1 MKKLLLVAAA
11 CVALASCVKNEVIP
25 EPADKR
31 PISYQTL
38 VKPETTRAA
47 EVYNGADFKASALK
61 VAEGATWPT
70 TTGVYFDGVTV
81 KDDVE
86 GYVGQWTTTPACYW
100 PMTGGLV
107 FYAHSPATVVAETL
121 ADPWTYTF
129 TNYSMDNDVDFMV
142 AEIEKGADS
151 KGLKENNVPVKFGHK
166 LTKVVVKIGVA
177 EIIGG
182 ATYTLKSIVFNNLG
196 DAATFTKTAAGV
208 EAWSVPVN
216 FHKNYTIFNGT
227 LNVTADLK
235 AVPTSAQTVGIE
247 KEFYIPHTLVNNA
260 HMVVTYNVAEPGLGN
275 KDHVKTVMFSDIH
288 HPDTAEWVKN
298 NQVTYTLIIGAKERI
313 IWDTP
318 TIPTGWTEVG
328 YSVAI

>member
-61 VAEGATWPT
+61 VEEGATWPI

-81 KDDVE
+81 TDDVA
-86 GYVGQWTTTPACYW
+86 GYVGQWTTNPACYW
-100 PMTGGLV
+100 PMSGGLV
-107 FYAHSPATVVAETL
+107 FYAHSPATVVAAPL

-129 TNYSMDNDVDFMV
+129 TNYSMDNNVDFMV

-166 LTKVVVKIGVA
+166 LTKVVVKVCVA

-182 ATYTLKSIVFNNLG
+182 ATYTLKSIDFNNLG
-196 DAATFTKTAAGV
+196 DAATFTKDVNGV
-208 EAWSVPVN
+208 EAWSDPVN
-216 FHKNYTIFNGT
+216 FNKNYTIFTGNQS
-227 LNVTADLK
+227 VTADLSDGDDPQD
-235 AVPTSAQTVGIE
+235 VTIT
-247 KEFYIPHTLVNNA
+247 KEFYLPHTLVGNA
-260 HMVVTYNVAEPGLGN
+260 HMVVTYNVAEPDLGN
-275 KDHVKTVMFSDIH
+275 KDHEKTVMFSTIH
-288 HPDTAEWVKN
+288 GGTAEWVKN
-298 NQVTYTLIIGAKERI
+298 NQVTYTLTIGAKERI

>member
-61 VAEGATWPT
+61 VEEGATWPT

-81 KDDVE
+81 TDDVA
-86 GYVGQWTTTPACYW
+86 GYVGQWTTDPACYW
-100 PMTGGLV
+100 PMSGGLV
-107 FYAHSPATVVAETL
+107 FYAHSPATVVAEPL
-121 ADPWTYTF
+121 VSPWTYTF
-129 TNYSMDNDVDFMV
+129 TNYSMDNNEDFMV

-151 KGLKENNVPVKFGHK
+151 KGLKANNVPVKFGHK
-166 LTKVVVKIGVA
+166 LTKVVVKVGVA

-196 DAATFTKTAAGV
+196 DAATFTKDVNGV
-208 EAWSVPVN
+208 EDWSDPVN
-216 FHKNYTIFNGT
+216 FNKNYTIFTGN
-227 LNVTADLK
+227 LSVTADFSDGDDPQDVEITK
-235 AVPTSAQTVGIE
+235 V
-247 KEFYIPHTLVNNA
+247 FYLPHTLVNNA

-275 KDHVKTVMFSDIH
+275 KDHVKTVMFSTIH
-288 HPDTAEWVKN
+288 GGTAEWVKN
-298 NQVTYTLIIGAKERI
+298 NQVTYTLTIGAKERI

>member
-81 KDDVE
+81 TDDVA
-86 GYVGQWTTTPACYW
+86 GYVGQWTTDPACYW

-121 ADPWTYTF
+121 ANPWTYTF
-129 TNYSMDNDVDFMV
+129 TNYSMDNNVDFMV

-166 LTKVVVKIGVA
+166 LTKVVVKVCVA

-182 ATYTLKSIVFNNLG
+182 ATYTLKSIDFNNLG
-196 DAATFTKTAAGV
+196 DAATFTKDVNGV
-208 EAWSVPVN
+208 EAWSDPVN
-216 FHKNYTIFNGT
+216 FNKNYTIFTGNQS
-227 LNVTADLK
+227 VTADLSDGDDPQD
-235 AVPTSAQTVGIE
+235 VTIT
-247 KEFYIPHTLVNNA
+247 KEFYLPHTLVGNA
-260 HMVVTYNVAEPGLGN
+260 HMVVTYNVAEPDLGN
-275 KDHVKTVMFSDIH
+275 KDHEKTVMFSTIH
-288 HPDTAEWVKN
+288 GGTAEWVKN
-298 NQVTYTLIIGAKERI
+298 NQVTYTLTIGAKERI

>member
-1 MKKLLLVAAA
+1 MRKLLLVAAA

-81 KDDVE
+81 TDDVA
-86 GYVGQWTTTPACYW
+86 GYVGQWTTDPACYW

-107 FYAHSPATVVAETL
+107 FYAHSPATVVAAPL

-129 TNYSMDNDVDFMV
+129 TNYSMDNNVDFMV

-182 ATYTLKSIVFNNLG
+182 ATYTLKSIDFNNLG
-196 DAATFTKTAAGV
+196 DAATFTKDVNGV

-235 AVPTSAQTVGIE
+235 AAPTSAQTVAIE

-298 NQVTYTLIIGAKERI
+298 NQVTYTLTIGAKERI

>member
-1 MKKLLLVAAA
+1 MKKLLLIAAA

-25 EPADKR
+25 EPADKKL
-31 PISYQTL
+31 ISYQTL

-81 KDDVE
+81 TDDVA
-86 GYVGQWTTTPACYW
+86 GYVGQWTTDPACYW

-129 TNYSMDNDVDFMV
+129 TNYSMDNNEDFMV

-166 LTKVVVKIGVA
+166 LTKVVVKVCVA

-196 DAATFTKTAAGV
+196 DAATFTKDVNGV
-208 EAWSVPVN
+208 EAWTDPVN
-216 FHKNYTIFNGT
+216 FNKNYTIFTGN
-227 LNVTADLK
+227 LSVTADLSDGDDPQD
-235 AVPTSAQTVGIE
+235 VTIT
-247 KEFYIPHTLVNNA
+247 KEFYLPHTLVNNA
-260 HMVVTYNVAEPGLGN
+260 HMVVTYNVAEAGLGN
-275 KDHVKTVMFSDIH
+275 KDHEKTVMFSTIH
-288 HPDTAEWVKN
+288 GGTAEWVKN
-298 NQVTYTLIIGAKERI
+298 NQVTYTLTIGAKERI

>member
-81 KDDVE
+81 TDDIA
-86 GYVGQWTTTPACYW
+86 GHVGQWTTNPACYW

-107 FYAHSPATVVAETL
+107 FYAHSPATVVAAPL

-129 TNYSMDNDVDFMV
+129 TNYSMDNNVDFMV

-166 LTKVVVKIGVA
+166 LTKVVVKVCVA

-196 DAATFTKTAAGV
+196 DAATFTKDVNGV
-208 EAWSVPVN
+208 EAWSDPVN
-216 FHKNYTIFNGT
+216 FNKNYTIFTGNQS
-227 LNVTADLK
+227 VTADLSDGDDPQDVAITK
-235 AVPTSAQTVGIE
+235 V
-247 KEFYIPHTLVNNA
+247 FYLPHTLVGNA

-275 KDHVKTVMFSDIH
+275 KDHEKTVMFSTIH
-288 HPDTAEWVKN
+288 GGTAEWVKN
-298 NQVTYTLIIGAKERI
+298 NQVTYTLTIGAKERI
-313 IWDTP
+313 IWNTP